1 MPHFK
6 LLRHD
11 GLTTYQCDWTME
23 WNMLLYGTS
32 HGLQH
37 AMTESV
43 KLAAIIGSAA
53 IPHTEVTKK
62 VREYNK
68 ANSLQD
74 AANEHNF
81 NADAKR
87 TPSLAKIRPRCL
99 K

>member
-23 WNMLLYGTS
+23 WNMRLYGTS

-37 AMTESV
+37 AMTEFV

-62 VREYNK
+62 IREYNK

-87 TPSLAKIRPRCL
+87 TP
-99 K
+99 

>member
-1 MPHFK
+1 M
-6 LLRHD
+6 R
-11 GLTTYQCDWTME
+11 
-23 WNMLLYGTS
+23 LYGTS

>member
-1 MPHFK
+1 M
-6 LLRHD
+6 R
-11 GLTTYQCDWTME
+11 
-23 WNMLLYGTS
+23 LYGTS
-32 HGLQH
+32 HDLQH

-87 TPSLAKIRPRCL
+87 TP
-99 K
+99 